1 MSGKSVRIPIVVG
14 FGLRSEFPR
23 TERVRPR
30 HMETVFLI
38 GVSFVASTLTATV
51 GLGGGILLISV
62 MPGLIPAAAIV
73 PVHGAVQLASNSS
86 RVLMGVR
93 HIDWRVVWPFVGGS
107 ILGAA
112 AGVGMVARFSFEQL
126 PLYLGLF
133 VLVVTWIPIPS
144 RVMAFRGQFAILGA
158 IQTYVSLFMGA
169 TGPLASPFLLRR
181 GLSKDQLV
189 VTLGTVMMVIHVLK
203 LLVFAVAGFVFAP
216 YLSLVAGMVTAVV
229 LGSWVGT
236 RLRGH
241 LPERALRRTLK
252 GLITVLAVRMIVGA
266 VLAR

>member
-1 MSGKSVRIPIVVG
+1 
-14 FGLRSEFPR
+14 
-23 TERVRPR
+23 
-30 HMETVFLI
+30 METVFLI
-38 GVSFVASTLTATV
+38 VVSFVASTLTATV

-107 ILGAA
+107 IVGAA

-133 VLVVTWIPIPS
+133 VLVVTWVPIPS
-144 RVMAFRGQFAILGA
+144 RLMAFPGQFAVLGA
-158 IQTYVSLFMGA
+158 IQTYISLFMGA

-189 VTLGTVMMVIHVLK
+189 VTLGTVMMAIHVFK
-203 LLVFAVAGFVFAP
+203 LLVFAVAGVRVRAVPFVGCGHGDGGRPGFLGRHEA
-216 YLSLVAGMVTAVV
+216 AGTPSRTRASSDVE
-229 LGSWVGT
+229 GSDH
-236 RLRGH
+236 RPRGPH
-241 LPERALRRTLK
+241 DRR
-252 GLITVLAVRMIVGA
+252 
-266 VLAR
+266 

>member
-1 MSGKSVRIPIVVG
+1 
-14 FGLRSEFPR
+14 
-23 TERVRPR
+23 
-30 HMETVFLI
+30 METVFLI
-38 GVSFVASTLTATV
+38 VVSFVASTLTATV

-73 PVHGAVQLASNSS
+73 PRHGAVQLASNSS
-86 RVLMGVR
+86 RVLLGMR

-107 ILGAA
+107 IVGAA

-133 VLVVTWIPIPS
+133 VLVVTWMPIPS
-144 RVMAFRGQFAILGA
+144 RVMAFPGQFAVLGA

-181 GLSKDQLV
+181 GLSQDQLV
-189 VTLGTVMMVIHVLK
+189 ITLGTVMMAIHVLK
-203 LLVFAVAGFVFAP
+203 LVVFAVAGFVFAP

-236 RLRGH
+236 KLRGR
-241 LPERALRRTLK
+241 LPERALRRSLK
-252 GLITVLAVRMIVGA
+252 GLITFLALRMIVAA
-266 VLAR
+266 VLVR